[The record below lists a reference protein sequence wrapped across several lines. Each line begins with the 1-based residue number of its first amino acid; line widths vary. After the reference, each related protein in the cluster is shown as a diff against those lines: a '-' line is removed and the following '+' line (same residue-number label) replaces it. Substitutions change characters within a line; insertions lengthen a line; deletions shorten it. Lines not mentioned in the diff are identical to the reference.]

1 MMNPLIVVNLKTYQQ
16 GKEVLKLCRK
26 IEKVSKDIVVGVQV
40 GDVYEVAHK
49 TSLKVYC
56 QHVDAVE
63 PGRNTGFVAVEGVK
77 SDGAVG
83 VFLNHSEHPLTWDVL
98 KKTVLR
104 CKEVGL
110 KTLVFAGSL
119 KDAKRIEKLGVDYVC
134 IEPAELVG
142 GEVSV
147 STARPELIAEIGKK
161 LKGKFL
167 VGAGIHNH
175 EDIEVAMKFGAS
187 GVALSS
193 AVTTA
198 KNPEKVLRK
207 LLEK

>member
-1 MMNPLIVVNLKTYQQ
+1 MRKPLVVVNLKTYQQ
-16 GKEVLKLCRK
+16 GKDVLKICKK
-26 IEKVSKDIVVGVQV
+26 IEKVDKGIVVGVQV
-40 GDVYEVAHK
+40 GDIFEVVEGTK
-49 TSLKVYC
+49 LKVYA
-56 QHVDAVE
+56 QHVDAVL

-77 SDGAVG
+77 ADGAKG
-83 VFLNHSEHPLTWDVL
+83 VFLNHSEHPLKFRVL

-104 CKEVGL
+104 CKKIGL

-119 KDAKRIEKLGVDYVC
+119 KSAKKVEKLGVDYVC

-142 GEVSV
+142 GKVSV
-147 STARPELIAEIGKK
+147 SSAKPELIESIGKN

-167 VGAGIHNH
+167 VGAGVHSA
-175 EDIEVAMKFGAS
+175 EDVKVAMKYGAA

-198 KNPEKVLRK
+198 KNPSKVLRDLMK
-207 LLEK
+207 